1 MRVAIRIQS
10 HSDMYLAALHGSHP
24 ILTPYRCDAGSFR
37 DEQSAADALRSV
49 RSLGYTATLEDVAW

>member
-1 MRVAIRIQS
+1 MRVAIRLQS
-10 HSDMYLAALHGSHP
+10 YPGMYLAALHGSHP

-37 DEQSAADALRSV
+37 DEQSAADALRSM